1 MALEWKKCFLSVPLD
16 AQGLSDYDNWSD
28 SNGHIYTVE
37 LSVSEYEALI
47 EVFTK
52 WNAEF
57 GILIDI
63 FEEETITANNAKRA
77 LEILQQQMDFNQ
89 RTKFLTA
96 AEKLRIALAK
106 AVEVHMPLHLDF

>member
-28 SNGHIYTVE
+28 SDGHIYTVE
-37 LSVSEYEALI
+37 LTVSEYEVLS
-47 EVFTK
+47 EVFAK
-52 WNAEF
+52 WNTEF

-63 FEEETITANNAKRA
+63 FEEETIAVNNVKRA
-77 LEILQQQMDFNQ
+77 LEILQQHMNFNQ
-89 RTKFLTA
+89 RSEFLTA
-96 AEKLRIALAK
+96 AGKLKIALAK

>member
-16 AQGLSDYDNWSD
+16 EQGLSDYDNWSD
-28 SNGHIYTVE
+28 SDGHIYTVE
-37 LSVSEYEALI
+37 LTLSEYEALT

-63 FEEETITANNAKRA
+63 FEEETITSNNTKRA
-77 LEILQQQMDFNQ
+77 LEILQQHMDFNQ
-89 RTKFLTA
+89 DSEFLIA
-96 AEKLRIALAK
+96 AQKLKTVLAK